1 MEADLDPA
9 GARLLDEYCWWY
21 RVSGLEKE
29 VCGSREPGFCFLA
42 RVSAHSRVV
51 QSWQSWCLLILS
63 HYLVRALSDQAVF
76 PQVCLPSAEL
86 TALLLRAYP

>member
-29 VCGSREPGFCFLA
+29 VCEPGFCFLA
-42 RVSAHSRVV
+42 CVSAHSRVM

-76 PQVCLPSAEL
+76 PQVRLAPL
-86 TALLLRAYP
+86 G